1 MTIRSDIYYPACE
14 MEKVFIKSIWRL
26 SEHDVHNRTELI
38 LPKGTV
44 EIIFNFSDP
53 IHYIN
58 PSQQQSKKLSTVF
71 INGINFKP
79 FKLIKT
85 GGQEFLGIQLSGAA
99 LKMLFNIPAKE
110 FNNRVYEG
118 LKVCPSLDALG
129 YELFSKHLFSEQV
142 ETLLK
147 WIRRKVYAMNQEN
160 SVSRVQKL
168 MSMQFYPSLTVKNL
182 SDKICLS
189 DRQLR
194 RFCSDWVGMSTEE
207 FILYT
212 KYLTSLHLL
221 HNSKPSL
228 TEVGLKAGYYDQ
240 SHFIREFK
248 SYTDMTPKEYHRA
261 TKGIPGH
268 IYGMQ

>member
-1 MTIRSDIYYPACE
+1 MTSDIYYPAGE
-14 MEKVFIKSIWRL
+14 MEKLFIKSIWRL
-26 SEHDVHNRTELI
+26 SESDLHHRTEMI

-53 IHYIN
+53 INYIN
-58 PSQQQSKKLSTVF
+58 PSQQISKKLSAVF

-79 FKLIKT
+79 FELIKT
-85 GGQEFLGIQLSGAA
+85 GRQDFLGLQLSGAG
-99 LKMLFNIPAKE
+99 LKLLFNIPAKE

-118 LKVCPSLDALG
+118 IKVCPSLDALL
-129 YELFSKHLFSEQV
+129 YELYSKQSFSEQV
-142 ETLLK
+142 EMLLK

-160 SVSRVQKL
+160 SISRVQKL
-168 MSMQFYPSLTVKNL
+168 MCLNFYPGLTVKKL

-194 RFCSDWVGMSTEE
+194 RFCSDWTGMTTEE
-207 FILYT
+207 FILYN

-221 HNSKPSL
+221 HNTNLTL
-228 TEVGLKAGYYDQ
+228 TEAGLKAGYYDQ

-248 SYTDMTPKEYHRA
+248 SYTDMTPKEYTRA
-261 TKGIPGH
+261 SKGIPGH
-268 IYGMQ
+268 IYCIH